1 MLKYAHENQCPWNWH
16 TCEAAAEYG
25 HLEVLKYAHENGCPL
40 DQIDCRSYAEKE
52 GHQEV
57 LHFLDSLVEENSRVV
72 DKYFAEAIF

>member
-1 MLKYAHENQCPWNWH
+1 MLKYLHEEACPWDEMTCNW
-16 TCEAAAEYG
+16 AAIGG
-25 HLEVLKYAHENGCPL
+25 HLDMLKYAHENGCPL

-57 LHFLDSLVEENSRVV
+57 LDFLDSLVEENSRVV